1 MIDIWM
7 FRILII
13 RKDRKVINLIF
24 LFVVNESHNIIKI
37 VSIIISIF
45 KTRTSIV
52 VA

>member
-13 RKDRKVINLIF
+13 RKDREVINLIF
-24 LFVVNESHNIIKI
+24 LFVVNESHNITKI

>member
-13 RKDRKVINLIF
+13 RKDREVINLIF